1 MPSRL
6 VGLAVATSV
15 VDTLAAAAAADL
27 APSLPWAVHRIASLA
42 AATADAD
49 RASIVVAV
57 SIAVAVVAGVT
68 TVGLHRDSAADS
80 RSLLVSD
87 STWSVS
93 LVSLSLCE

>member
-42 AATADAD
+42 AAAD
-49 RASIVVAV
+49 RASIVVAG
-57 SIAVAVVAGVT
+57 SIAVAVVAGVA